1 VILGGGS
8 SLAAPAEP
16 SVLEAFLGVE
26 PGYLKGSLDRLQI
39 LMWLSMAAGLSAA
52 VVVAIKGR
60 VR

>member
-1 VILGGGS
+1 MILGGS
-8 SLAAPAEP
+8 SLAEAPPP

-26 PGYLKGSLDRLQI
+26 PGYLKGSLDRLQL

-60 VR
+60 QR